1 MTGINLSANT
11 PQQRFDGRWWWPA
24 TTTSL
29 VGMAFFISAAV
40 AFVPLLMFRTQGI
53 GLALEITAR
62 WSFLFFLLAY
72 SGSAMAR
79 LFGARFAELARRSR
93 DLGLAYASAQLV
105 HLGLVVLIIYLSKSI
120 GGMVFFWVGIFCT
133 YLLALLSLPQL
144 HNALGLRA
152 WSTLRTVAMEYI
164 ALTFAADFILG
175 PLQSHGTSKY
185 PLSYLPFAILLIGGA
200 ALRVTANVWRHNR

>member
-1 MTGINLSANT
+1 VTGINLSANT
-11 PQQRFDGRWWWPA
+11 PQQRFDGRWWPA

-29 VGMAFFISAAV
+29 AGMAFFISAAA
-40 AFVPLLMFRTQGI
+40 AFVPLLMFRTRGI

-62 WSFLFFLLAY
+62 WSFLFFWLAY
-72 SGSAMAR
+72 TASAMAR

-105 HLGLVVLIIYLSKSI
+105 HLGLVVLIIFLSKSI

-152 WSTLRTVAMEYI
+152 WGTLRTVAMEYI

-175 PLQSHGTSKY
+175 PLQSHGISKY
-185 PLSYLPFAILLIGGA
+185 PLSYLPFAILLVGGA
-200 ALRVTANVWRHNR
+200 ALRVTANVRRHN